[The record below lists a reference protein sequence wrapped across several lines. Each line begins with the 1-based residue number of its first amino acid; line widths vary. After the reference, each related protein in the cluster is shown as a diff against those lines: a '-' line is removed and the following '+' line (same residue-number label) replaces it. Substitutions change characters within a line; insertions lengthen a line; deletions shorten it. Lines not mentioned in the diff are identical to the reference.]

1 MVGCTSFNLACNSS
15 FKPIRWTHKKKG
27 LCIYFPRSLKVRF
40 LFPYYIVGFSQSCW
54 QHTSHEYIMQRL
66 VFSVQFSSPPFQ
78 PSSQVSAH
86 RTFKR
91 PSLAFHITQIFYWY
105 WQTLISLTSLREEK
119 KKAAKPVP
127 SLLFFFRVH
136 MSKWGNVS
144 FGPGDF
150 SDLDPRHSICLLSLE
165 LLSALCLGVYWWRL
179 GANLNKLSKLLFFSG
194 ETLRQ

>member
-1 MVGCTSFNLACNSS
+1 MDPLKERTMYLFSKISKS
-15 FKPIRWTHKKKG
+15 EIS
-27 LCIYFPRSLKVRF
+27 ISL
-40 LFPYYIVGFSQSCW
+40 LHCW
-54 QHTSHEYIMQRL
+54 F
-66 VFSVQFSSPPFQ
+66 FSVLLAAYIPWIHNTETCVSSTVFLTPFSTFW
-78 PSSQVSAH
+78 PSFCN

-105 WQTLISLTSLREEK
+105 WQTLISLTSLWEE

-127 SLLFFFRVH
+127 SLLFFVH

-150 SDLDPRHSICLLSLE
+150 SDLDPRHSICLFSLK

-194 ETLRQ
+194 ENLVRIIGFLVHLLSTLLD